1 MRLTHLLFAL
11 LLFPLA
17 CAAGDVERKIILVGN
32 DAGSETVSESAV
44 GYQSAFSYNDRGR
57 GDDLKANWKTNAA
70 GLLTQY
76 SVSGNDYM
84 KAPVSEKFQ
93 LLDGKATW
101 QIGEE
106 KGQAMPDSPA
116 FYVPGNAPPE
126 LIATL
131 ARALLKSANHRLAL
145 LPSGEAQLVEAG
157 HLDVQTANG
166 KKTITHYRISGL
178 DFTAQPVWLDG
189 DGNTAA
195 IAARWMTSIGPAY
208 HDALPQLLA
217 AQEAADNAWSKDVA
231 QRLAHAPKGDLLI
244 RNVRLFDP
252 RDLSVTPNSSVLVRG
267 ERVIRIGQDAGATA
281 QSDAEIIDGNNR
293 FLMPGLWD
301 NHQHFNGVDG
311 LLDLANGVTSA
322 RDMANDNEALP
333 PRVAR
338 FDAGTELGPRVLMA
352 GIIDGPGKFAGPTP
366 MLADTPEKAI
376 KFVDWYADHG
386 YRQIKIYSSLPP
398 ELVSVI
404 SERAHERGMRVS
416 GHVPATI
423 SARHFIDAGADEMQH
438 INFVVLNFLADRVK
452 ETRNMSR
459 FTEVAAHANEYPP
472 TRPEVRDF
480 IALMK
485 KNHTAI
491 DPTVGIF
498 GDMFSGDPKAIP
510 AALVDV
516 ASRFP
521 PQVQRGL
528 KSGAIV
534 APKGEE
540 AAYREALPALLALI
554 KALHDAGVPILA
566 GTDAMAGYSLHHELA
581 MYAKAGI
588 SNADVLRIATLTPAE
603 VMGVT
608 RDLGAIAPG
617 RYADMVLIDGDPLQ
631 DIRDTRKID
640 LVFKGGKRY
649 EPKALEAAIGIISAQ
664 ATR

>member
-1 MRLTHLLFAL
+1 MLT
-11 LLFPLA
+11 
-17 CAAGDVERKIILVGN
+17 E
-32 DAGSETVSESAV
+32 
-44 GYQSAFSYNDRGR
+44 
-57 GDDLKANWKTNAA
+57 
-70 GLLTQY
+70 Y

-84 KAPVSEKFQ
+84 KAPVNEQFR
-93 LLDGKATW
+93 LVDGKASW
-101 QIGEE
+101 KIGDE
-106 KGQAMPDSPA
+106 KGEATPKSPA
-116 FYVPGNAPPE
+116 FYVPTNAPPE
-126 LIATL
+126 LLATL
-131 ARALLKSANHRLAL
+131 ARALLKVPEHRLAL

-157 HLDVQTANG
+157 HLDVQTSKG
-166 KKTITHYRISGL
+166 KRTITQYRISGL
-178 DFTAQPVWLDG
+178 DFTAQPVWLDS

-195 IAARWMTSIGPAY
+195 IASRWMTSIGPTYRA
-208 HDALPQLLA
+208 ALPQLLA
-217 AQEAADNAWSKDVA
+217 AQEGADNAWSKDVA
-231 QRLAHAPKGDLLI
+231 RRLAHTAKGDLLI

-267 ERVIRIGQDAGATA
+267 ERVIRVGPDAGSTA
-281 QSDAEIIDGNNR
+281 KADAEIIDGNNR

-301 NHQHFNGVDG
+301 NHQHFSGVDG

-322 RDMANDNEALP
+322 RDMANDNDALIA
-333 PRVAR
+333 RVAR

-366 MLADTPEKAI
+366 MLADTPAKAI
-376 KFVDWYADHG
+376 QFVDWYADHG

-398 ELVSVI
+398 ELVPVI
-404 SERAHERGMRVS
+404 ADRAHERGLRVS
-416 GHVPATI
+416 GHVPATM
-423 SARHFIDAGADEMQH
+423 SARQFIEGGADEMQH

-452 ETRNMSR
+452 ETRNMNR
-459 FTEVAAHANEYPP
+459 FTETAAHANEYPP
-472 TRPEVRDF
+472 TRPEVREF

-485 KNHTAI
+485 KHHTTI
-491 DPTVGIF
+491 DPTVGIY
-498 GDMFSGDPKAIP
+498 GDMFQGDPKAIP

-516 ASRFP
+516 APRFP

-588 SNADVLRIATLTPAE
+588 PNADVLRIGTLTPAE

-617 RYADMVLIDGDPLQ
+617 RYADMILIDGDPLQ
-631 DIRDTRKID
+631 TITDTRKID

-649 EPKALEAAIGIISAQ
+649 EPKALEAAIGI
-664 ATR
+664 TP

>member
-1 MRLTHLLFAL
+1 MRLAHALFAL
-11 LLFPLA
+11 LMFPLA
-17 CAAGDVERKIILVGN
+17 CTAGSVERKIILVGN
-32 DAGSETVSESAV
+32 EAGSETVSDSDG
-44 GYQSAFSYNDRGR
+44 GYHSEFSYNDRGR
-57 GDDLKANWKTNAA
+57 GDNLKGSWKTNAA
-70 GLLTQY
+70 GLLTEY
-76 SVSGNDYM
+76 SAIGNDYM
-84 KAPVSEKFQ
+84 KAPVSEHFQ
-93 LLDGKATW
+93 LVDGKASW
-101 QIGEE
+101 KIGDE
-106 KGQAMPDSPA
+106 KGEATPKSPT
-116 FYVPGNAPPE
+116 FYVPTNASPE
-126 LIATL
+126 LLATL
-131 ARALLKSANHRLAL
+131 ARALLKAPDHRLAL

-157 HLDVQTANG
+157 HLDVQTAND

-178 DFTAQPVWLDG
+178 DFTAQPVWLDAE
-189 DGNTAA
+189 GNTAA
-195 IAARWMTSIGPAY
+195 IAARWMTSIGPTYRA
-208 HDALPQLLA
+208 ALPQLLA
-217 AQEAADNAWSKDVA
+217 AQEAADNAWSKDLA
-231 QRLAHAPKGDLLI
+231 QRLAHTSKGDLLI

-267 ERVIRIGQDAGATA
+267 ERVIRIGQDAGVSAKA
-281 QSDAEIIDGNNR
+281 DDEIIDGNNR

-301 NHQHFNGVDG
+301 NHQHFSGVDG

-322 RDMANDNEALP
+322 RDMANDNEALIA
-333 PRVAR
+333 RVSR

-366 MLADTPEKAI
+366 MLADTPAKAI
-376 KFVDWYADHG
+376 QFVDWYADHG

-398 ELVSVI
+398 ELVPVI
-404 SERAHERGMRVS
+404 ADRAHERGLRVS
-416 GHVPATI
+416 GHVPATM
-423 SARHFIDAGADEMQH
+423 SARQFIDAGADEMQH

-452 ETRNMSR
+452 ETRNMNR

-472 TRPEVRDF
+472 TRPEVREF
-480 IALMK
+480 VALMK
-485 KNHTAI
+485 KHHTTI
-491 DPTVGIF
+491 DPTVGIY
-498 GDMFSGDPKAIP
+498 GDMFQGDSKAIP

-516 ASRFP
+516 APRFP

-540 AAYREALPALLALI
+540 AAYREAFPALLALI

-588 SNADVLRIATLTPAE
+588 TNADVLRIATLTPAE

-617 RYADMVLIDGDPLQ
+617 RYADMILIDGDPLK
-631 DIRDTRKID
+631 DIADTRKID

-649 EPKALEAAIGIISAQ
+649 EPKELETAIGINA
-664 ATR
+664 AR